1 MDLCLMI
8 EGQEGVTWPQWRA
21 LAAACEEHGIP
32 ALFRS
37 DHYLNLDG
45 QHPERG
51 SLDAWGTINAL
62 AALTTTL
69 RLGTLVSPA
78 SFRHPSVLA
87 KLVVT
92 ADHVSGG
99 RIDLGI
105 GAGWHDGEHAAYGF
119 PFASTSVRM
128 DVLEEQLEV
137 LIGTWSSD
145 DFSFDGEHYV
155 LSDLDA
161 QPSPVQQPHPPVIMG
176 GSGGP
181 RSAALAARFADE
193 YNTPFPS
200 LEEIRERRAR
210 IDEAFERAGRAPIPF
225 SIMIGT
231 VLGADAAD
239 LEDRARRVAERHRNG
254 SRRPA
259 PRPASGLDRRRRSS
273 RRPSSSRSLRDAGL
287 TRVMCQSR
295 VHDDLDAVALI
306 GQIAGARRLTADP
319 APGRPNETRPRSG
332 GKTGRIRGARFE
344 GGEGVRRSWRR
355 PFHMSKTDM
364 RSHL

>member
-32 ALFRS
+32 AMFRS
-37 DHYLNLDG
+37 DHYQNLDG

-62 AALTTTL
+62 AGLTTTL

-105 GAGWHDGEHAAYGF
+105 GAGWHEREHEAYGF
-119 PFASTSVRM
+119 PFLPTRTRM

-137 LIGTWSSD
+137 LIGTWGD
-145 DFSFDGEHYV
+145 GPFSFDGEHYE
-155 LSDLDA
+155 LRDLDA
-161 QPSPVQQPHPPVIMG
+161 RPKPFQQPHPPLLMG
-176 GSGGP
+176 GSAGP

-193 YNTPFPS
+193 YNTPFPA
-200 LEEIRERRAR
+200 LEDVPRMRRA
-210 IDEAFERAGRAPIPF
+210 ITEACERAGRDPIPF
-225 SIMIGT
+225 SAMIGT
-231 VLGADAAD
+231 VIGADAAD
-239 LEDRARRVAERHRNG
+239 LEDRARRVGERIG
-254 SRRPA
+254 A
-259 PRPASGLDRRRRSS
+259 PGDTLVREPPKGWVVATVDRAIEQFAAY
-273 RRPSSSRSLRDAGL
+273 RDAGL
-287 TRVMCQSR
+287 HRIMCQTL
-295 VHDDLDAVALI
+295 VHDDLNAVTLVGEAVA
-306 GQIAGARRLTADP
+306 P
-319 APGRPNETRPRSG
+319 AL
-332 GKTGRIRGARFE
+332 A
-344 GGEGVRRSWRR
+344 
-355 PFHMSKTDM
+355 
-364 RSHL
+364 